1 MDDQLRSDV
10 ARAEHAQRILGD
22 DLVQAAL
29 TDMKAAII
37 GAWEQSPVRD
47 VEGREHL
54 HRYLKVIGQFEAA
67 FRAHLETGQLA
78 AAAIRA
84 EEEQKTLMER
94 IKERVRG

>member
-1 MDDQLRSDV
+1 MDKPVKKTKSNLPGPGPGRPK
-10 ARAEHAQRILGD
+10 G
-22 DLVQAAL
+22 
-29 TDMKAAII
+29 
-37 GAWEQSPVRD
+37 VRD